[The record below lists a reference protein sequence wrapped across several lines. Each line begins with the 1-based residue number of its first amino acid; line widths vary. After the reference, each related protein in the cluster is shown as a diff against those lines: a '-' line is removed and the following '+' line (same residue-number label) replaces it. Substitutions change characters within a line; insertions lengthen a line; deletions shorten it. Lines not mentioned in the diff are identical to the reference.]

1 MKALAFLTL
10 VVGMACPAFA
20 VKIPDSAWQT
30 GTLREIATDSHS
42 RLHGVANGGIGV
54 LNTSIYVVTHYV
66 IDGPGYTYEANR
78 VPSGRHPRQLLV
90 TVHGPIKF
98 ALVGHDFYI
107 QDDEGKT
114 QKLIFILRS
123 IKPADAK

>member
-1 MKALAFLTL
+1 MKALAVLAL
-10 VVGMACPAFA
+10 VVGMASPALA
-20 VKIPDSAWQT
+20 VKIPDSEWQT

-42 RLHGVANGGIGV
+42 RLHGVSNGGIGV

-114 QKLIFILRS
+114 QKLIFVERAL
-123 IKPADAK
+123 KAQQP